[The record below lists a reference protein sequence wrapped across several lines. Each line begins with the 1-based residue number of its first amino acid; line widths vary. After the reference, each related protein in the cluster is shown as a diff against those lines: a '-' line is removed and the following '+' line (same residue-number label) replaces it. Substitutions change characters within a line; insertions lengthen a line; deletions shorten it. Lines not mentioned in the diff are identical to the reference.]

1 MLKIVVDAS
10 IVIDWF
16 TGEENVL
23 SEEILRQ
30 VKKGKIEASAPSFIL
45 VEVLNILLKK
55 KGVSENIASKVLAEL
70 RKIGINFKSFLT
82 TDIFFLKEVC
92 YKYNI
97 TSYDGLYIYLAKQQ
111 KCKLLTAD
119 KELLKIK
126 NLTINLRDLKV
137 FE

>member
-1 MLKIVVDAS
+1 MLKIVIDAS

-16 TGEENVL
+16 TSEGNVQ

-30 VKKGKIEASAPSFIL
+30 IKKDKIEVFAPSFIL

-55 KGVSENIASKVLAEL
+55 KGIPENITSKVLDEL
-70 RKIGINFKSFLT
+70 RKIGINFKSFLI
-82 TDIFFLKEVC
+82 TDTPSLKEVC

-119 KELLKIK
+119 KELLKVK
-126 NLTINLRDLKV
+126 NLTIGLNNFV
-137 FE
+137 F